1 MGGLGSGNWYRF
13 DKKHLVEECWSLDV
27 NRWHREGLLRPGLY
41 FSWAWELKGE
51 KKASIGV
58 RTFPAAVELSYTIR
72 PGKEDAEV
80 VRYIVPI
87 TWTDCNY
94 GGRRPWFVCPGKGCG
109 RRVGKLYLY
118 GKYFLCRYCHGLAY
132 ESQRADVLTSL
143 IRKAQKI
150 RRRLGGSSN
159 LTLPFPKKPKWMH
172 WKTYDEFLSEAY
184 NLELSISKALA
195 AKFEKWTAII
205 EERKGKLANRYKGV

>member
-1 MGGLGSGNWYRF
+1 M
-13 DKKHLVEECWSLDV
+13 
-27 NRWHREGLLRPGLY
+27 NRWHQRYCALGYISAGRGNEGRE
-41 FSWAWELKGE
+41 E
-51 KKASIGV
+51 ASIGV
-58 RTFPAAVELSYTIR
+58 RAFPAAVGYPTPYGRQRGRGGGTLYC
-72 PGKEDAEV
+72 
-80 VRYIVPI
+80 PI

-94 GGRRPWFVCPGKGCG
+94 GGRRPWFVCQERMR

-205 EERKGKLANRYKGV
+205 EERKGKLANR